1 MFHLQS
7 QLNPCE
13 LVSLL
18 DHHRRQSSNQLL
30 KTSLQTVIDFV
41 EGATT
46 STTTNCKPKHQHKEV
61 PHRKSSS
68 PDENLLVKRTP
79 TEDDLETGCF
89 TDVSFAGTF
98 AQAAQP
104 EESSVPLETDGGCFT
119 EVSFAGTFARSSC
132 EPPRPRLED
141 SRSAVRVSRVTVNP
155 AAPVAPPLSAV
166 SVTRVTVNP
175 AAPLSAVTTAAAS
188 KSLPVTSPTGLT
200 ACRPSFVLLKSDHQR
215 SADRQFVRP
224 PTVGDHNDVSTVRG
238 MDEDGQML
246 DDRPRPLSDVWDKE
260 KKYSSGNVLRKAT
273 SAYPQ
278 TVPQFFNK
286 ESVSLYSFVC
296 KKINYSFIYLLKHL
310 QQNLA

>member
-1 MFHLQS
+1 M
-7 QLNPCE
+7 
-13 LVSLL
+13 SLL

-46 STTTNCKPKHQHKEV
+46 STTTNREPKHQPSSLHMEA
-61 PHRKSSS
+61 PQRKSSS

-155 AAPVAPPLSAV
+155 AAPLSVVV
-166 SVTRVTVNP
+166 SRVTVNP

-188 KSLPVTSPTGLT
+188 KSPPVTSPTGSA
-200 ACRPSFVLLKSDHQR
+200 ACRPSFVLSKSDHQR
-215 SADRQFVRP
+215 SAERHSVRP
-224 PTVGDHNDVSTVRG
+224 STVGDNNDVSTVRG
-238 MDEDGQML
+238 LEADGQVL
-246 DDRPRPLSDVWDKE
+246 DDRPRPLSDVWE
-260 KKYSSGNVLRKAT
+260 REQKYSSGDGLRKAT
-273 SAYPQ
+273 RTYPQ
-278 TVPQFFNK
+278 SHNLLTKGQFPCLPF
-286 ESVSLYSFVC
+286 E
-296 KKINYSFIYLLKHL
+296 
-310 QQNLA
+310 

>member
-1 MFHLQS
+1 LQS
-7 QLNPCE
+7 QLNPGE

-41 EGATT
+41 EDATT
-46 STTTNCKPKHQHKEV
+46 STTTNCKPKHQHMEV
-61 PHRKSSS
+61 PQRKSSS

-79 TEDDLETGCF
+79 TDDDLETGCF

-155 AAPVAPPLSAV
+155 AAPLSAV
-166 SVTRVTVNP
+166 SVTRVMASP

-188 KSLPVTSPTGLT
+188 KSLPVTSPTGAV
-200 ACRPSFVLLKSDHQR
+200 ACRPSFVLSKSDHQR
-215 SADRQFVRP
+215 SADKQFGRP
-224 PTVGDHNDVSTVRG
+224 STVGDNNVLTVRG
-238 MDEDGQML
+238 MEADGQMQ
-246 DDRPRPLSDVWDKE
+246 DDRPRPLSDVWEKE
-260 KKYSSGNVLRKAT
+260 QKYSGGDGLRKANT
-273 SAYPQ
+273 YPHNSP
-278 TVPQFFNK
+278 TIF
-286 ESVSLYSFVC
+286 
-296 KKINYSFIYLLKHL
+296 
-310 QQNLA
+310 

>member
-1 MFHLQS
+1 M
-7 QLNPCE
+7 NPSE

-46 STTTNCKPKHQHKEV
+46 TTTMTNREPKHQNVEV
-61 PHRKSSS
+61 PHRKSNS

-79 TEDDLETGCF
+79 TDDDLETGCF

-155 AAPVAPPLSAV
+155 AAPLSAV
-166 SVTRVTVNP
+166 SVSRVMASP
-175 AAPLSAVTTAAAS
+175 AAPLSAVTTAVAS
-188 KSLPVTSPTGLT
+188 KSLPVTLPTGMV
-200 ACRPSFVLLKSDHQR
+200 ACRPSFVLSKSDHQR
-215 SADRQFVRP
+215 SSDKQFGRP
-224 PTVGDHNDVSTVRG
+224 STVGDNNDVSTVKG
-238 MDEDGQML
+238 MEADGQVL
-246 DDRPRPLSDVWDKE
+246 DDRPRPLSDVWE
-260 KKYSSGNVLRKAT
+260 REQKYSSGDGLRKAT
-273 SAYPQ
+273 SPNPQ
-278 TVPQFFNK
+278 TVPQSCNK
-286 ESVSLYSFVC
+286 GSVSLFAFCV
-296 KKINYSFIYLLKHL
+296 KR
-310 QQNLA
+310 

>member
-1 MFHLQS
+1 MFRLQS
-7 QLNPCE
+7 QLNPGE

-30 KTSLQTVIDFV
+30 KTSLQSVIDFV

-46 STTTNCKPKHQHKEV
+46 TTRETRHQPSSLHMEA
-61 PHRKSSS
+61 PQRKSSS

-79 TEDDLETGCF
+79 TDDDLETGCF

-98 AQAAQP
+98 AQATQP

-155 AAPVAPPLSAV
+155 AAPLSAV
-166 SVTRVTVNP
+166 TVSRVTASP
-175 AAPLSAVTTAAAS
+175 APPLSAVTTAVAK
-188 KSLPVTSPTGLT
+188 KSLPVTSPTG
-200 ACRPSFVLLKSDHQR
+200 AVAYRPSFVLSKSDHQR

-224 PTVGDHNDVSTVRG
+224 STVGDHNDVSTVRG
-238 MDEDGQML
+238 MEADGQVL
-246 DDRPRPLSDVWDKE
+246 DDRPRPLSDVWEKE
-260 KKYSSGNVLRKAT
+260 QKYSSGDVLRKAT
-273 SAYPQ
+273 STYSQ
-278 TVPQFFNK
+278 TVAYSFSK
-286 ESVSLYSFVC
+286 VSLFAFCV
-296 KKINYSFIYLLKHL
+296 KR
-310 QQNLA
+310 

>member
-1 MFHLQS
+1 MFRLQS
-7 QLNPCE
+7 QLNPSE

-30 KTSLQTVIDFV
+30 KTSLQSVIDFV

-46 STTTNCKPKHQHKEV
+46 STTTIREAKHQPSSLHMEA

-79 TEDDLETGCF
+79 TDDDLETGCF

-141 SRSAVRVSRVTVNP
+141 SRSAVRVSRVTVSP
-155 AAPVAPPLSAV
+155 AAPLSAV
-166 SVTRVTVNP
+166 VSRVTVNP
-175 AAPLSAVTTAAAS
+175 AAPLSAVVSRVTINPAAPLSAVTLGSAS
-188 KSLPVTSPTGLT
+188 KSLPVTSPTGMD
-200 ACRPSFVLLKSDHQR
+200 ACRPSFVLSKSDHQR

-224 PTVGDHNDVSTVRG
+224 STVGDNNDVSTVRG
-238 MDEDGQML
+238 MEADGQLL
-246 DDRPRPLSDVWDKE
+246 DDRPRPLNDVWEKE
-260 KKYSSGNVLRKAT
+260 QKYSSGDGLRKAT
-273 SAYPQ
+273 RAYPQ
-278 TVPQFFNK
+278 TVR
-286 ESVSLYSFVC
+286 
-296 KKINYSFIYLLKHL
+296 
-310 QQNLA
+310 